1 MTTPFRL
8 LKAARRE
15 PVDRTPVWFMRQAGR
30 FLPEYRKLRERHTI
44 LQLCAEPELAAAAAM
59 TAVNAFPAL
68 DAAIV
73 FSDILQILIPMGIQ
87 VEFVAGEGPRIVNPV
102 RTAADVAALRPVE
115 PERDLKGPLG
125 AIRILKRDLE
135 NRMPV
140 IGFAGAP
147 FTLATYLVEGGPS
160 RDYARVKTLMAADPA
175 TWDALMSKIADA
187 VGAHLRAQVA
197 AGAAI
202 VQVFDSWVGALG
214 VDDYRVSVLPWSKRV
229 FASIGAPAIHF
240 GTGTSAL
247 LELMRDAGG
256 DVIGLDWRV
265 DLADARRRLGDGV
278 AVQGNLDPTAL
289 LLPRTPLE
297 RRIDAVFDRAAGKA
311 GHIFNL
317 GHGVLPETPVENV
330 ALTIDRVHARG
341 IANR

>member
-1 MTTPFRL
+1 MPALPRL

-15 PVDRTPVWFMRQAGR
+15 SVDRTPVWFMRQAGR
-30 FLPEYRKLRERHTI
+30 FLPSYRALREKRSI
-44 LQLCAEPELAAAAAM
+44 LEICAAPELAAEAAM
-59 TAVNAFPAL
+59 TAVNALPGL

-73 FSDILQILIPMGIQ
+73 FSDILQILIPMGAR
-87 VEFVAGEGPRIVNPV
+87 VEFVAGEGPRIDPPI
-102 RTAADVAALRPVE
+102 RTPQDIAALKPVD
-115 PERDLKGPLG
+115 PERDLPGPIG
-125 AIRILKRDLE
+125 AIRILRRELE
-135 NRMPV
+135 GRMPV

-160 RDYARVKTLMAADPA
+160 RDYARVKRLMAADPMS
-175 TWDALMSKIADA
+175 WEALLSKLTAA
-187 VGAHLRAQVA
+187 VSAHLLAQAA
-197 AGAAI
+197 AGASI

-214 VDDYRVSVLPWSKRV
+214 VDDYRSSVLPWSRRV
-229 FASIGAPAIHF
+229 FDALRGRVPSIHF
-240 GTGTSAL
+240 GTGTAAL

-265 DLADARRRLGDGV
+265 DLADSRRRLGDGV

-289 LLPRTPLE
+289 LFPRAELE
-297 RRIDAVFDRAAGKA
+297 RRIDAVLDRAAGKP

-330 ALTIDRVHARG
+330 VAAIERVHSRLT
-341 IANR
+341 